1 MKDFHLQRLNRLQ
14 YFYYFLLGVI
24 SLTVITGVIFSM
36 GQFNTTAS
44 AESTPISSLNLPAA
58 TEAASEAAYTDNSL
72 VDSSP
77 TEITSNPAE
86 LATTPVIT
94 ERPTTTQTPAQATET
109 RELSNTPTYITAA
122 GRTNHISIVN
132 DTSIDPGNE
141 VKLLRYNG
149 QLTNFYYGH
158 NSSTVFGNLQSL
170 HEGST
175 FSVTTENGQVRTYTV
190 KLIKYLDFKDL
201 SGENASNMTDVV
213 FSRWAGT
220 KYAIS
225 LMTCTSSSYYGGRLV
240 IFAD

>member
-1 MKDFHLQRLNRLQ
+1 MKDFHLQRLNHLQ
-14 YFYYFLLGVI
+14 HFYYLLLGVI
-24 SLTVITGVIFSM
+24 SLTVIAGVIFSM

-44 AESTPISSLNLPAA
+44 AESTPVSSLNLPAA
-58 TEAASEAAYTDNSL
+58 TEAASEATYADNSL

-86 LATTPVIT
+86 LAAAPVIT
-94 ERPTTTQTPAQATET
+94 ERPATTTTTQTPVRTAET
-109 RELSNTPTYITAA
+109 HELSNTPTYITAA

-158 NSSTVFGNLQSL
+158 NKSHIFGGLLSL
-170 HEGST
+170 NIGDT
-175 FSVTTENGQVRTYTV
+175 FSVTAENSSVRSYT
-190 KLIKYLDFKDL
+190 IKNMQWL
-201 SGENASNMTDVV
+201 SYEDTAKNMTDIA